1 MNEEHQE
8 DESTEVETDADRQ
21 EDGQDREDAP
31 QPESTMLARRE
42 TQDDSESD
50 ATDELAKLFAKP
62 RVWGTVLIA
71 IVTIAIV
78 WAYLDSTSNDV
89 TPSDGWTAYHTE
101 IVAELTNLQVD
112 EANDV
117 DEIIRTHQIAMEAD
131 GSLPWAKLFKANLLL
146 NKALMPDTSAQPNPL
161 NPNGNRPSL
170 LSGILDLRRLN
181 LEQAILA
188 FEEVIAAATPTKRSQ
203 TLFDKIA
210 AFRAHYGIAYCA
222 EALMIVGNP
231 AEFTDHKDRAV
242 KSWETT
248 RESIADVGNAGILK
262 IVEDHSS
269 AVKAMS
275 ADNWDEGDALTEA
288 KFLSWLSKNDPSELI
303 APEDDPLNP
312 ENTVDPR
319 SQPNPGTDE
328 DRESAL
334 PGVKDQPEGD
344 DKPEGSSTTES
355 VDE

>member
-8 DESTEVETDADRQ
+8 DESAEVESVPDRQ
-21 EDGQDREDAP
+21 EDGQDRDDTP
-31 QPESTMLARRE
+31 QPESAMLTSRAR
-42 TQDDSESD
+42 QDDSESD
-50 ATDELAKLFAKP
+50 ATDELAQLFSKP

-71 IVTIAIV
+71 MIALAVV
-78 WAYLDSTSNDV
+78 WAYIDSTSNDV
-89 TPSDGWTAYHTE
+89 TASDGWTAYHDE
-101 IVAELTNLQVD
+101 IVAELTNLRVD
-112 EANDV
+112 EASDV

-188 FEEVIAAATPTKRSQ
+188 FEEVIAAAAPKNGSQ

-222 EALMIVGNP
+222 EALMIVGDP
-231 AEFTDHKDRAV
+231 AEFEDHKSIAV
-242 KSWETT
+242 KSWEATS
-248 RESIADVGNAGILK
+248 ESVASAGNVGILK
-262 IVEDHSS
+262 LVEDHYS

-275 ADNWDEGDALTEA
+275 ADSWDEGDALTEA
-288 KFLSWLSKNDPSELI
+288 KFLSWLSKN
-303 APEDDPLNP
+303 
-312 ENTVDPR
+312 
-319 SQPNPGTDE
+319 
-328 DRESAL
+328 
-334 PGVKDQPEGD
+334 
-344 DKPEGSSTTES
+344 
-355 VDE
+355 